1 MAEYVFLNDKLVDA
15 GKACV
20 SVSDGGFLYGA
31 GLFETMRS
39 YNGVVFTL
47 DEHLERLLASAKA
60 LSIEVSY
67 DKEYLADA
75 VYKLLKANKLTDA
88 RIRMTVTGGS
98 MSEAEKGK
106 STLLITAVE
115 LQSYPDEYYQK
126 GVQVVLCPFKQ
137 NVTDPT
143 CGHKTLNYYSRI
155 LGLNLAHQKRAA
167 EVLWFTPDNRLAEG
181 CISNVFLV
189 KDSTLYTPTLDTP
202 VLPGVTRKII
212 CEIAAENS
220 VKLTEKDLYI
230 DDCLEADEIFM
241 TNSVMQVMPVCK
253 LEAHDI
259 GDYKVG
265 PITKK
270 LIGCFDQ
277 YVKDNCRVNK

>member
-1 MAEYVFLNDKLVDA
+1 MTEYVFLNDKLVDA
-15 GKACV
+15 GKASV
-20 SVSDGGFLYGA
+20 SVSDSGFLYGA

-47 DEHLERLLASAKA
+47 DEHLERLLTSAKA

-67 DKEYLADA
+67 DKQYLIEV
-75 VYKLLKANKLTDA
+75 VYKLLKANKLADA
-88 RIRMTVTGGS
+88 RIRLTVTGGS
-98 MSEAEKGK
+98 MSEAQKGK

-155 LGLNLAHQKRAA
+155 LGLNFAHQKRAA
-167 EVLWFTPDNRLAEG
+167 EALWFTLDNRLAEG
-181 CISNVFLV
+181 CISNVFIV
-189 KDSTLYTPTLDTP
+189 KDSTLYTPTLSTP
-202 VLPGVTRKII
+202 ILPGVTRKII
-212 CEIAAENS
+212 CEIASENS

-230 DDCLEADEIFM
+230 DDCLEADEIFL
-241 TNSVMQVMPVCK
+241 TNSIMQVMPVCK
-253 LEAHDI
+253 IEAHDVAES
-259 GDYKVG
+259 KVG

-270 LIGCFDQ
+270 LISCFDQ
-277 YVKDNCRVNK
+277 YVKNNCRVEK